1 MKSELG
7 YSLMETLV
15 ALAIV
20 GLVATAFLSGITT
33 TTKANVVIDKKV
45 TAESLVFHEIEY
57 VKNCAYQYDASNYPV
72 DPAITAPEGWA
83 VPQPVVEL
91 VHATDDG
98 IQKVT
103 VTAQYNGE
111 SVLSAD
117 VYKVDR

>member
-1 MKSELG
+1 
-7 YSLMETLV
+7 METLV

-33 TTKANVVIDKKV
+33 TTKATVVIDKKV

-57 VKNCAYQYDASNYPV
+57 VKNYAYQYDASNYPV
-72 DPAITAPEGWA
+72 DPAITAPEGWT